1 MHRLSLAPCVLLS
14 LACAACNASGPDP
27 AAKPAPVA
35 VAAASASDQSARPRL
50 AGPDHAACSGGETC
64 GSRTVEPGSCAE
76 AANVRDTSFTTTTD
90 PVTGATMNVAGQKL
104 AGLPVVKVADLVARP
119 GDFAGKTVRVEGDV
133 SAMCTHRR
141 GWFAVQDP
149 GSKTGA
155 YVRVL
160 TAPSFL
166 VPPDSIG
173 KKARAEGRVEVIDVD
188 PGAARHYA
196 EDHKLGEQNAHGA
209 PNRSVVIR
217 ATGAEFI

>member
-1 MHRLSLAPCVLLS
+1 MNRPSLAPFVLLPV
-14 LACAACNASGPDP
+14 AFVACNAGGPDP
-27 AAKPAPVA
+27 SAKPDPTA
-35 VAAASASDQSARPRL
+35 VATVSASVQPVRPRL
-50 AGPDHAACSGGETC
+50 AGADHASCGGGETC
-64 GSRTVEPGSCAE
+64 GSRAVEPGSCAE
-76 AANVRDTSFTTTTD
+76 AANVRDTSFTTITD
-90 PVTGATMNVAGQKL
+90 PATGATMNVAGQKL
-104 AGLPVVKVADLVARP
+104 AGLPVVKVADLIARP
-119 GDFAGKTVRVEGDV
+119 GDFAGKTVRIEGDV

-173 KKARAEGRVEVIDVD
+173 KKARAEGRVEVIEVD
-188 PGAARHYA
+188 PEAVRHYA
-196 EDHKLGEQNAHGA
+196 NDHKLGEQNANGA